1 MKKIVIL
8 FLISITN
15 ITFGL
20 HKEVIARTQFPTENI
35 GEYLKQKVP
44 FLDQEFNQ
52 MDHTVLKE
60 FDNYEIS
67 FTIDTDHLEIFAA
80 ITGKSFI
87 KTRFIV
93 SWYIFS
99 SNSEVPSS
107 PNDMMYVL
115 NTKKPADFSILTFL
129 NQQWVSTTEFTQ
141 LRKTDQIYVFI
152 SFANKNGV
160 LLPLV
165 GQSFYKDHISNL
177 DQRAKMSKLNLE
189 MLYYWVEKGYL

>member
-8 FLISITN
+8 FLINITN

-20 HKEVIARTQFPTENI
+20 NKEMIARAQFPTENI

-67 FTIDTDHLEIFAA
+67 FTIDTDQLGLFAA
-80 ITGKSFI
+80 ITGKSFT

-99 SNSEVPSS
+99 SDSEIPSS
-107 PNDMMYVL
+107 LNDMMYVL
-115 NTKKPADFSILTFL
+115 NTKKPVNFSILTFL
-129 NQQWVSTTEFTQ
+129 NQQWVSTTEFAQ

-177 DQRAKMSKLNLE
+177 DQRVKMSKLNLE